1 MTLRRDGKA
10 KKLPLSSAAEA
21 SRAHGA
27 WVCTI
32 CLQLAGLHDL
42 ALQTC
47 CGVRRGATTGAV
59 VVHDVRPGLERAA
72 QDADAAN
79 SSLGTAAA
87 MESSDGVDMVS
98 TFFTAAVLRSIKS

>member
-1 MTLRRDGKA
+1 M
-10 KKLPLSSAAEA
+10 
-21 SRAHGA
+21 
-27 WVCTI
+27 
-32 CLQLAGLHDL
+32 
-42 ALQTC
+42 
-47 CGVRRGATTGAV
+47 

-98 TFFTAAVLRSIKS
+98 TFFTAVLALQAVSVRSLWVRLRSRRLQREPLSDRDS